1 MTPLV
6 WMTGICVLSW
16 VVLTLAA
23 PEALHPELL
32 WGMLGPLASAL
43 VTWVLVVRTYRRAR
57 EKVTGVLVAGF
68 AMKLVFFG
76 AYLAVM
82 LRMVGLREVPFAASF
97 VGYMVLLYGM
107 EALFLRRLFVDGLR
121 STPGA

>member
-1 MTPLV
+1 MTPLA
-6 WMTGICVLSW
+6 WMSGVCVLSW
-16 VVLTLAA
+16 AVLTATA
-23 PEALHPELL
+23 GDGLHPELL

-43 VTWVLVVRTYRRAR
+43 VTWVLVVRTHRRER

-82 LRMVGLREVPFAASF
+82 LRVLGLRVVPFAAAF
-97 VGYMVLLYGM
+97 VGYMVLLYVM
-107 EALFLRRLFVDGLR
+107 EALFLRRLFVDDMR
-121 STPGA
+121 PTPGA